1 MYFILMYVETFAYRL
16 FLELRMK
23 VAGLCGNLYAK
34 VSTYMRMKYINK
46 EAVL

>member
-1 MYFILMYVETFAYRL
+1 MLNSLHLTCHTQIF

-23 VAGLCGNLYAK
+23 VAGLCDNLYTK